1 MWCRGAAI
9 CLAKIR
15 ADNKGPSPSQRRRWR
30 GGRVEG
36 ADEGG
41 ASEPPAQVKG
51 LGGSAGYKDAWR
63 RGETPPCVSYP
74 LSNCKS
80 PLKENGGDAFLI
92 PLFFF
97 HPLLRSRALLAKR
110 GFSYNLAP
118 SHRAAKHL
126 HSCWSQGAN
135 EFI

>member
-1 MWCRGAAI
+1 MVQRSRHLLGEDQGRQQGAFAFT
-9 CLAKIR
+9 AT
-15 ADNKGPSPSQRRRWR
+15 AVA
-30 GGRVEG
+30 GGRAEG
-36 ADEGG
+36 TDEGG

-80 PLKENGGDAFLI
+80 PLKEDGGDAFLI

-97 HPLLRSRALLAKR
+97 SPLATITGAARQAGFLL
-110 GFSYNLAP
+110 
-118 SHRAAKHL
+118 
-126 HSCWSQGAN
+126 
-135 EFI
+135 